1 MATTVA
7 EAVNLPAPRE
17 RGWGRV
23 TLATIAFLVI
33 PMTPLLRVLLPTEQT
48 ALLLAPALAACAIVG
63 WLLGGRAMLAAIW
76 TLVAAW
82 SVARL
87 SGGTGLFPLLQGG
100 WALLVA
106 ASFGVLAMVRRNAVE
121 AFLPRALRAVSMSL
135 GVALLVTVVVPGGPT
150 RVADGVAAE
159 AGRRAEE
166 SRTGWRQ
173 MTALPE
179 WKDFVA
185 QNPSAGEM
193 ADLVEAQLA
202 ALPVTARSLF
212 PSLAALE
219 ALAALALAWAMYHRL
234 GRARIGPP
242 LGSIRDFRFNDL
254 MVSGVVGGLAL
265 VLLPG
270 MAIVRSIGANLLL
283 FFGAL
288 YTIRG
293 VGVFMW
299 VASPGRMATTL
310 LVVVSL
316 LFWNVLGVM
325 ALGIGVGDTW
335 LDWRSRAKP
344 KT

>member
-1 MATTVA
+1 VSAITAETVDVPAT
-7 EAVNLPAPRE
+7 RE

-23 TLATIAFLVI
+23 TLATIAFLLI

-48 ALLLAPALAACAIVG
+48 ALLLAPALAGCAIVG
-63 WLLGGRAMLAAIW
+63 WLAGGRAMLAAIW

-82 SVARL
+82 SIARL
-87 SGGTGLFPLLQGG
+87 SGGTGLFPALQGG

-106 ASFGVLAMVRRNAVE
+106 ASFGALAMARRQTTE
-121 AFLPRALRAVSMSL
+121 PFLPRALRAVAMSV
-135 GVALLVTVVVPGGPT
+135 GVALLVIVAVPGGPA

-173 MTALPE
+173 MTGMPE

-193 ADLVEAQLA
+193 ADLVEAQLT
-202 ALPVTARSLF
+202 ALPASARSLF

-242 LGSIRDFRFNDL
+242 LGSIRDFRFNDH
-254 MVSGVVGGLAL
+254 MVWGVVGGLAL
-265 VLLPG
+265 VLLPTV
-270 MAIVRSIGANLLL
+270 AIARAIGANLLL

-293 VGVFMW
+293 VGVFLW
-299 VASPGRMATTL
+299 VASPGRLATAL
-310 LVVVSL
+310 LVVFAL

-335 LDWRSRAKP
+335 LDWRSRARQ